1 MPKIKDGNANKRQ
14 DALVD
19 INEIYSNLL
28 ENYPNVFVQKIEDI
42 VFMYRPI
49 GRKEYRQ
56 VLESN
61 EVNDLEKEEIICEIC
76 TLWPEDFDFEDCD
89 AGIPTVLYNK
99 IIENSYLDSE
109 KSVRELANYYRREMY
124 EKDHQIT
131 CIINEAFP
139 NIDIE
144 EIEEWDMDKTIKY
157 FSRAEWKLVNFRGG
171 QIVEDIFASSE
182 DEAYEEEAKQDS
194 QPKQE
199 ENVHTPPTTT
209 PPGKVET
216 LEERQKRLEAEGFFN
231 KKQKLTPEKLAELKA
246 KYPEMQFSDDVL
258 SNNNDVGIG
267 GTANTISP
275 ALRTGW

>member
-1 MPKIKDGNANKRQ
+1 MPKIKDGNSDRRQ
-14 DALVD
+14 DSIVD
-19 INEIYSNLL
+19 INEIYSDLL
-28 ENYPNVFVQKIEDI
+28 DKYPNVFVQKIEDI

-61 EVNDLEKEEIICEIC
+61 EINDLEKEEVICEIC
-76 TLWPEDFDFEDCD
+76 TLWPQDFDFEDCD

-109 KSVRELANYYRREMY
+109 NSVRELANYYRREMY

-157 FSRAEWKLVNFRGG
+157 FTRAEWKIVNFRGG
-171 QIVEDIFASSE
+171 QIVEDIFAPSE
-182 DEAYEEEAKQDS
+182 S
-194 QPKQE
+194 QE
-199 ENVHTPPTTT
+199 EQEDISEQLPQEEPQLHKEEKRD
-209 PPGKVET
+209 PGKVET
-216 LEERQKRLEAEGFFN
+216 LEERQRRLDEEGFFN

-246 KYPEMQFSDDVL
+246 KYPEMQFSNDVL
-258 SNNNDVGIG
+258 SNNNEVGIG
-267 GTANTISP
+267 GTADTISP